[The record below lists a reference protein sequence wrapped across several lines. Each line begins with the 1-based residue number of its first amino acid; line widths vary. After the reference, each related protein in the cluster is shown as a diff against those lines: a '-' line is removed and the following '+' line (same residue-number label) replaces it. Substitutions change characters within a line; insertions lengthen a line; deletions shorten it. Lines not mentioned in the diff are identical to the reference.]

1 MSNIF
6 VTSDTHFNHANI
18 LKFTGKDDKPIRP
31 DFKNVQ
37 EMNEKIID
45 NWNKMI
51 TPQDKIYHLGD
62 VYFGSQQEAE
72 KILCRLNGKKRLVV
86 GNHDCIYGKGNPLQ
100 KYFQKIYMWRLF
112 KEFNMLLSHVPIHKD
127 SFRKVEYNVHGH
139 IHEKAPYE
147 QGYINVSV
155 EKTKYSPVPIEEVIK
170 RYKNQWMQK

>member
-1 MSNIF
+1 M
-6 VTSDTHFNHANI
+6 A
-18 LKFTGKDDKPIRP
+18 P
-31 DFKNVQ
+31 
-37 EMNEKIID
+37 
-45 NWNKMI
+45 
-51 TPQDKIYHLGD
+51 
-62 VYFGSQQEAE
+62 
-72 KILCRLNGKKRLVV
+72 
-86 GNHDCIYGKGNPLQ
+86 